1 MRLNRLRSILSVALI
16 AVLASACTVVV
27 QPGTGG
33 IGNLDGVIVDFRPT
47 RGVGATY
54 NVGDEIQFLIQTS
67 SPGFVTLTAIDPDG
81 RVYVISRNIA
91 VSGGTT
97 ILPTAEQRVVF
108 NAAPPR
114 GFHRVRASFT
124 STRTSETVVYSGR
137 RGDGEWSNAI
147 SIEINPAP
155 LRDMRETN
163 LTIR

>member
-16 AVLASACTVVV
+16 AVVASACTVVV

-47 RGVGATY
+47 RGVGAIY

-81 RVYVISRNIA
+81 RVYVISRNVA
-91 VSGGTT
+91 VAGGTT

-124 STRTSETVVYSGR
+124 STRTTETVVYSGR
-137 RGDGEWSNAI
+137 RGDGEWTNAI

-155 LRDMRETN
+155 LRDVRETN

>member
-16 AVLASACTVVV
+16 AVVASACTVVV

-47 RGVGATY
+47 RGVGAIY

-91 VSGGTT
+91 VAGGTT

>member
-16 AVLASACTVVV
+16 AVVASACTVVV

-47 RGVGATY
+47 RGVGAIY

-81 RVYVISRNIA
+81 RVYVISRNVA
-91 VSGGTT
+91 VAGGTT